1 MLPIGNK
8 IWSLRS
14 SCDSHRRAEM
24 SPMGDKSC
32 HVSESF
38 GSSSVAS
45 LRTPP
50 TWLPRAGVRARVRMI
65 LPAPTALRYV
75 PSFPQSIPRCW
86 VTLIYRQIPIGS
98 VAAKQRVVTACQ
110 TRQWRCMGETHVR
123 FVRSFL
129 RHRERSWWVLR
140 SRIPTFAARRP
151 FTHCRTFIQVSR
163 VVLATVR
170 VLLGGAACD
179 SVSAVLRALDHHW
192 IHRH

>member
-1 MLPIGNK
+1 MVGK
-8 IWSLRS
+8 T
-14 SCDSHRRAEM
+14 CQ
-24 SPMGDKSC
+24 
-32 HVSESF
+32 VSESF

-50 TWLPRAGVRARVRMI
+50 TYNRRLRFPRAGVRARVRMI
-65 LPAPTALRYV
+65 LPAPTAVRYV
-75 PSFPQSIPRCW
+75 PSVPQSIPRCGI
-86 VTLIYRQIPIGS
+86 TLVYRQLPIGS

-179 SVSAVLRALDHHW
+179 SSQLANQVVVNLHQRVSTSFLSHTYLVK
-192 IHRH
+192 